1 MKKCIFTLLLFL
13 LSAMPTFAQ
22 QTKAKEILDKTA
34 ANFRQAEGIKAEFE
48 IQSFSKGHLAG
59 QTSGVIQMKSEKF
72 LLKTTE
78 STIWFDGKTQWSYL
92 SGSEEVNVSNPT
104 AEELQ
109 GMNPYTLL
117 YSYKKG
123 FSFKLGGT
131 KTFRGKQI
139 YEVVLTATARNK
151 NLTSVVLYVTKDS
164 YQPLYIVAEQRDRS
178 RSEITV
184 TGYHAAQRFA
194 DSLFVFNKKQYP
206 NTEIIDLR

>member
-22 QTKAKEILDKTA
+22 QAKAKEILDKTA

-48 IQSFSKGHLAG
+48 IKSFSKGHLAG

-72 LLKTTE
+72 LLKTAE

-139 YEVVLTATARNK
+139 YEVVLTATAGNK
-151 NLTSVVLYVTKDS
+151 NLTNVVLYVARDS
-164 YQPLYIVAEQRDRS
+164 YQPLYIVAEQRDKS

-184 TGYHAAQRFA
+184 TAYQTGQRFA

-206 NTEIIDLR
+206 HTEIIDLR

>member
-1 MKKCIFTLLLFL
+1 MKKTIFTLLLFL
-13 LSAMPTFAQ
+13 LSAMQTFAQ
-22 QTKAKEILDKTA
+22 QVKAKEILDKTA

-48 IQSFSKGHLAG
+48 IRSFSKGHLAG

-78 STIWFDGKTQWSYL
+78 STTWFDGKTQWSYL

-123 FSFKLGGT
+123 FSFKLGET

-139 YEVVLTATARNK
+139 YEVVLTATAGNK
-151 NLTSVVLYVTKDS
+151 NLTSVVLYITKDS

-184 TGYHAAQRFA
+184 TGYHTSQRFA
-194 DSLFVFNKKQYP
+194 DSLFVFNKKQHP